1 MATRFGLIGL
11 GNIGGP
17 MAVRA
22 ADQGVDLHVFDLS
35 ETARDDLRPSGATI
49 HDSFASLAT
58 SVDVVCTSLPSLE
71 ASQAV
76 VRQIGTVPS
85 IRVHVELSTVGP
97 PQIAASAAYLAK
109 FGIATLDAAVSGG
122 ATGARAGTLSAMLGG
137 SDLACAL
144 AMPFL
149 QTIAS
154 KIFVIGENPGDGQR
168 MKLINNL
175 LCAAN
180 YATAFEALAMGTKL
194 GLKPRRMAEVI
205 RVSSGNNSGMA
216 ERKTNPIF
224 SGSFSGSGKIALLEK
239 DIALAFEEAE
249 AAGFNTARLR
259 ALQGAAALW
268 NEATR
273 RGMSDQDVTALIKIV
288 EQETGIE
295 VRDPEAD

>member
-17 MAVRA
+17 MAMRA
-22 ADQGVDLHVFDLS
+22 AEQGIDLHVFDLS
-35 ETARDDLRPSGATI
+35 DAARANLRATAVTVHDDFG
-49 HDSFASLAT
+49 SLAK
-58 SVDVVCTSLPSLE
+58 SVDVVFTSLPSLD

-76 VRQIGTVPS
+76 VRQIGAVPS

-97 PQIAASAAYLAK
+97 PQMAASAAYLAK
-109 FGIATLDAAVSGG
+109 FGILTLDAAVSGG

-137 SDLACAL
+137 SDAACEL

-149 QTIAS
+149 QAIAS

-205 RVSSGNNSGMA
+205 RVSSGNNSGMV

-224 SGSFSGSGKIALLEK
+224 SGSFSGSGKISLLEK
-239 DIALAFEEAE
+239 DISLAFEEAE
-249 AAGFNTARLR
+249 AAGFDTAKLR
-259 ALQGAAALW
+259 ALQGAASLW
-268 NEATR
+268 SEATR

-288 EQETGIE
+288 EQETGVE
-295 VRDPEAD
+295 VRDDILG